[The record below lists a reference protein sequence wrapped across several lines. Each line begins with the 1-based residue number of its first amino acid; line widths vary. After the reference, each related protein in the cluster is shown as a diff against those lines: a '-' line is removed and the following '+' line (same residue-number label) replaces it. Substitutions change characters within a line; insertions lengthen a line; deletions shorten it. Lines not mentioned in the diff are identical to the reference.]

1 MPWKWYDSQVVDIVD
16 QSASTK
22 SFWLRIDDMSAF
34 DFTPGQFITLDL
46 PLGEK
51 RRDRWRSYSIAN
63 VPTKEEGLIEL
74 CIVKLAGG
82 SATSYLFSQLQKG
95 DKLRF
100 KGPDGNFVL
109 PDLVDKEL
117 VMVCTGTG
125 IAPFR
130 SMLIDLRRK
139 GSFGQRIH
147 LIYGTRFQADML
159 YRLELEAL
167 AAEEPNFLFT
177 TVLSRDT
184 DWKGAKGY
192 VHQIYLENY
201 STANQNRL
209 FMLCGWS
216 MMIDEAVTNLIVKL
230 GYEKSQIKY
239 ELYG

>member
-22 SFWLRIDDMSAF
+22 SFWLKIDDMSDF

-51 RRDRWRSYSIAN
+51 RRDRWRSYSISNIPA
-63 VPTKEEGLIEL
+63 KDDGLIEL

-82 SATSYLFSQLQKG
+82 SATDYLFSRLKKG
-95 DKLRF
+95 DTIRF

-109 PDLVDKEL
+109 PHPLDKEL

-130 SMLIDLRRK
+130 SILLDLHQQ
-139 GSFGQRIH
+139 GSFGQRVH
-147 LIYGTRFQADML
+147 LIYGTRYQSDIL
-159 YRLELEAL
+159 YREELEAL
-167 AAEEPNFLFT
+167 ATIEPNFLYT

-184 DWKGAKGY
+184 TWRGAKGY
-192 VHQIYLENY
+192 VHQVYLENY
-201 STANQNRL
+201 ATPNQQIL

-216 MMIDEAVTNLIVKL
+216 EMIDEAVANLIVKL